1 MRTNSAVL
9 YIFFCLCQIVP
20 ICYVFIDKDV
30 YGWTPLSLIMGILVS
45 FLPFVAQI
53 IAAVGLEVMTGAPAM
68 FFLVPL
74 MVLLFV
80 CHITGGIKG
89 VWNML
94 KRYKSPEKSMQ

>member
-30 YGWTPLSLIMGILVS
+30 YGWVPISLIMGILVS

-68 FFLVPL
+68 LFLPPL
-74 MVLLFV
+74 IVLLLV
-80 CHITGGIKG
+80 CHVTGGTKG
-89 VWNML
+89 VWDML
-94 KRYKSPEKSMQ
+94 KTKRKTTKPIR